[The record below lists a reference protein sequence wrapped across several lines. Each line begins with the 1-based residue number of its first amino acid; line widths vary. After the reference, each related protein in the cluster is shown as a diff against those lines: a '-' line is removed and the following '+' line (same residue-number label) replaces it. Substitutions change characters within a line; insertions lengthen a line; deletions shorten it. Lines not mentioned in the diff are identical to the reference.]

1 MPNRLAYIQGR
12 PTLCGYSISCVIRW
26 MGMMGYLPSDAKMM
40 MQYLGVPIARGSIPC
55 YISLGR
61 HRKGAIAD
69 LTNAEAAD
77 VRKLIAEGRIAH
89 GLQPNKGKPYPR
101 HSLQEEQEIMLAR
114 KRITE

>member
-1 MPNRLAYIQGR
+1 MANRLEYIQGR

-26 MGMMGYLPSDAKMM
+26 MGLCGYLPSDAKMLVQHLSIPM
-40 MQYLGVPIARGSIPC
+40 ARGSIPC

-69 LTNAEAAD
+69 LTNAEATD
-77 VRKLIAEGRIAH
+77 MRKLIAEARVAH
-89 GLQPNKGKPYPR
+89 GCQPNKGKPYPQ
-101 HSLQEEQEIMLAR
+101 HPMKEEQEIMLAR